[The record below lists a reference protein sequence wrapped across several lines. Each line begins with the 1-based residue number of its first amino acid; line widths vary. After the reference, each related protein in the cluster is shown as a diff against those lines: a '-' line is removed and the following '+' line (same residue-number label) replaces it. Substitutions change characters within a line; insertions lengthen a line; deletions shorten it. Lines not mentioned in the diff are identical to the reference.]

1 MRLANWRWQGT
12 PFYLRTGK
20 RLRAR
25 TSEIAVVFRTPP
37 HSIFDAADPPRANEL
52 MIRLQPD
59 EGMDLKVMIKE
70 PGPGGMR
77 LVQVPLDMSFAEAL
91 GEDGA
96 ELPDAYERLVMD
108 VIRGNQTLF
117 MRGDE
122 VEAAWAW
129 ADPIVAAWAGSSAA
143 PAPYDAGSAGPAE
156 AAELMK
162 RDGRRWR
169 EMRD

>member
-1 MRLANWRWQGT
+1 MTPIPIMRRLRLPCAPRPGAGKRAPLTRLA
-12 PFYLRTGK
+12 
-20 RLRAR
+20 A
-25 TSEIAVVFRTPP
+25 
-37 HSIFDAADPPRANEL
+37 
-52 MIRLQPD
+52 
-59 EGMDLKVMIKE
+59 
-70 PGPGGMR
+70 
-77 LVQVPLDMSFAEAL
+77 
-91 GEDGA
+91 GED
-96 ELPDAYERLVMD
+96 LPDAYERLITD